1 MRMHI
6 VVDDDLIAE
15 LDRRIGRR
23 KRSAFITSLLRRAL
37 EDRRRW
43 DAIESALGALQDTGH
58 EWDNDPAEWVR
69 AQRGADERRVG

>member
-15 LDRRIGRR
+15 LDKRIGRR

-43 DAIESALGALQDTGH
+43 DAIESALGALRDTGH

-69 AQRGADERRVG
+69 AQRDADERRVG